1 MHDEHR
7 KLGAD
12 KRGLCSERLVMVQT
26 NHLGSHAHWVGGA
39 ETRLGESLSV
49 DENGSITWMVAGSWA
64 LKPKLLWLQTPSFW
78 YIANKVLVKTAG
90 TFLLRGQTCP
100 CVIHSSKLL
109 TLHKHIW
116 WEPEAEAYVT
126 AFRPPVHRPLA
137 SKAAPQEKSYF

>member
-49 DENGSITWMVAGSWA
+49 DENGSNTWMVAGS
-64 LKPKLLWLQTPSFW
+64 
-78 YIANKVLVKTAG
+78 
-90 TFLLRGQTCP
+90 
-100 CVIHSSKLL
+100 
-109 TLHKHIW
+109 
-116 WEPEAEAYVT
+116 
-126 AFRPPVHRPLA
+126 
-137 SKAAPQEKSYF
+137 